1 MALCG
6 WAVDGYPHLQ
16 RGLPAAYGCVIVPSC
31 CLGQGRVL
39 GMAHRGLPE
48 SSALGRRVRI
58 RVVSRFSC
66 IRCAGW
72 DMRGGQEWL
81 GHSATVGFVPA
92 CPPGVSRFRGNDS
105 LAALRGRTVDDRF
118 PALTARS
125 CPPMLPLRS
134 PAAGN

>member
-16 RGLPAAYGCVIVPSC
+16 RGLPAAYGCVIAHPAAWVRGVFWAWLTEG
-31 CLGQGRVL
+31 CLKAVR
-39 GMAHRGLPE
+39 
-48 SSALGRRVRI
+48 SAAVYGI

-72 DMRGGQEWL
+72 DVRGGQEWL

-118 PALTARS
+118 PR
-125 CPPMLPLRS
+125 
-134 PAAGN
+134 